1 MSYTHLPHSLCA
13 AEACKGFFFCSPSNL
28 ISSPSSAQLSVAM
41 FQEMGLLAILLGIE
55 RGVMWSRGTGVGGK
69 I

>member
-13 AEACKGFFFCSPSNL
+13 AEACKGFCFFCSPSNL

-41 FQEMGLLAILLGIE
+41 SQEMGLLAILLEIE
-55 RGVMWSRGTGVGGK
+55 REVMWSRGTGVGG
-69 I
+69 